1 MCLAAVLLSLPA
13 AHAADLAIRVVV
25 VNSLRSSVQT
35 PHRIAFEATR
45 GADKVDVALVRDDT
59 GARLVFTP

>member
-1 MCLAAVLLSLPA
+1 
-13 AHAADLAIRVVV
+13 LAIRVVV
-25 VNSLRSSVQT
+25 VKSLRVSVQT

-45 GADKVDVALVRDDT
+45 GADKVDVALVRDAT